1 MINRISLLFF
11 TTIFLFFACTDYEL
25 PKQKGFLRIEFEEPQ
40 YKKSEKINSLSD
52 FYYNTAVVKMKSKD
66 DNNLSL
72 NYVDLN
78 LSIDLTH
85 TKIYNSNDLNNRMVD
100 FNLIL
105 DTHAK
110 KSNGLFL
117 KEYENK
123 TNNVF
128 GKIYEIR
135 GNVASPIQF
144 YLTDSLSNFLRGSL
158 NLNSSAKYDSI
169 YPSIQYIKNDILV
182 LFETI
187 NWKYNNET
195 K

>member
-1 MINRISLLFF
+1 MNRILLSFASIFF
-11 TTIFLFFACTDYEL
+11 FFACNEYEL

-40 YKKSEKINSLSD
+40 YKKFQQLNSFSD
-52 FYYNTAVVKMKSKD
+52 FYYNASLVQIKFKG
-66 DNNLSL
+66 DNDLSL
-72 NYVDLN
+72 NYTDLN
-78 LSIDLTH
+78 LSIDLKH
-85 TKIYNSNDLNNRMVD
+85 AKIYNSIDFNNRMVD

-105 DTHAK
+105 DTHVK
-110 KSNGLFL
+110 KSNGIFL
-117 KEYENK
+117 KEYQNK
-123 TNNVF
+123 NNNVI
-128 GKIYEIR
+128 GKIYEIS

>member
-1 MINRISLLFF
+1 MNRILLSFASIFF
-11 TTIFLFFACTDYEL
+11 FFACNEYEL

-40 YKKSEKINSLSD
+40 YKKFEQLNSFSD
-52 FYYNTAVVKMKSKD
+52 FYYNTSLVQIKSKG
-66 DNNLSL
+66 DNDLSL
-72 NYVDLN
+72 NYTDLN
-78 LSIDLTH
+78 LSIDLKH
-85 TKIYNSNDLNNRMVD
+85 AKIYNSNDFNNRMVD

-105 DTHAK
+105 DTHVK
-110 KSNGLFL
+110 KSNGIFL
-117 KEYENK
+117 KEYQNK
-123 TNNVF
+123 NNNVI
-128 GKIYEIR
+128 GKIYEIS

>member
-1 MINRISLLFF
+1 MKNKENLF
-11 TTIFLFFACTDYEL
+11 E
-25 PKQKGFLRIEFEEPQ
+25 Q
-40 YKKSEKINSLSD
+40 
-52 FYYNTAVVKMKSKD
+52 KSKSTLIRVF
-66 DNNLSL
+66 LSSFL
-72 NYVDLN
+72 VIIFFYVAPIFINFADKN
-78 LSIDLTH
+78 
-85 TKIYNSNDLNNRMVD
+85 
-100 FNLIL
+100 FN
-105 DTHAK
+105 
-110 KSNGLFL
+110 L

>member
-1 MINRISLLFF
+1 MNRILLSFASIFF
-11 TTIFLFFACTDYEL
+11 FFACNEYEL

-40 YKKSEKINSLSD
+40 YKKFQQLNSFSD
-52 FYYNTAVVKMKSKD
+52 FYYNASLVQIKFKG
-66 DNNLSL
+66 DNDLSL
-72 NYVDLN
+72 NYTDLN
-78 LSIDLTH
+78 LSIDLKH
-85 TKIYNSNDLNNRMVD
+85 AKIYNSNDFNNRMVD

-105 DTHAK
+105 DTHVK
-110 KSNGLFL
+110 KSNGIFL
-117 KEYENK
+117 KEYQNK
-123 TNNVF
+123 NNNVI
-128 GKIYEIR
+128 GKIYEIS